1 MLNLLLLS
9 VVFAALAAFSLT
21 IGSYNAC
28 IILAI
33 AGFACAVGPLLILLA
48 GKD

>member
-1 MLNLLLLS
+1 MLNLLLLAL
-9 VVFAALAAFSLT
+9 VFTALAFISLT

-28 IILAI
+28 IILAV